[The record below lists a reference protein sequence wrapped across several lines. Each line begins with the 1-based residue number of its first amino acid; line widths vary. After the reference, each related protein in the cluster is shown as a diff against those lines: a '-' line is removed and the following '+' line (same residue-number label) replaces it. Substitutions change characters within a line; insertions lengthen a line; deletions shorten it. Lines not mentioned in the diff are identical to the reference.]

1 VNQYTKYRPYFTLS
15 ELQEIRTCLAIKPG
29 GCNTALIRYLD
40 SFIIKINS
48 GVQEANLSL
57 KIPITEKLELG
68 DSSKA
73 PTILASSRKET
84 AYNKWLANPHLCTS
98 QEIALAM
105 MYRYENDMMDSE
117 EESIY
122 ESKHG
127 LGA

>member
-40 SFIIKINS
+40 SLMIKINS

-68 DSSKA
+68 DTKA
-73 PTILASSRKET
+73 PSILASSRKEI
-84 AYNKWLANPHLCTS
+84 AYNKWLSNPHLCTS

-105 MYRYENDMMDSE
+105 MHRYENDLMDSE
-117 EESIY
+117 EEVSY